1 MYADE
6 AEALAI
12 NIHDGTGGLV
22 ARAERLGE
30 GGWGV
35 AVELDEQTL
44 VHVQEHGHHG
54 FRVTAPGREDRP
66 VDSFPA
72 LRASLIALHAKISRP
87 SGTAK

>member
-1 MYADE
+1 MYADRK

-35 AVELDEQTL
+35 VVELDEQTP

-54 FRVTAPGREDRP
+54 FLVTAPGREELP

-72 LRASLIALHAKISRP
+72 LRAALIAMHAENNRSFSP
-87 SGTAK
+87 